1 MTDSNAQSDNVVI
14 GRIGAVYGVK
24 GWLKVQSFTENPEA
38 IFEYSPWYLQSAA
51 ARQQNEEVVKVAEWR
66 RHNKG
71 LIARI
76 EGVNDRDQAARFTGT
91 DISVSA
97 DELPALA
104 EDEFYWRDLIGLRVK
119 NQQGYDM
126 GVVEQIMPTPAN
138 DVLVVKAN
146 ANDAFG
152 KSERLIPFIQSQY
165 IIDVDNDNQLIQ
177 VDWPSDF

>member
-1 MTDSNAQSDNVVI
+1 MAQSNKVVI

-24 GWLKVQSFTENPEA
+24 GWLKIQSYTEDPEG
-38 IFEYSPWYLQSAA
+38 IFEYSPWYLSSAA
-51 ARQQNEEVVKVAEWR
+51 VRQQAEQAVTIAEWR

-71 LIARI
+71 LIARVDGI
-76 EGVNDRDQAARFTGT
+76 SDRDAASALTGQEICV
-91 DISVSA
+91 DA

-146 ANDAFG
+146 SNDAFG
-152 KSERLIPFIQSQY
+152 KTERLIPFIQSEY
-165 IIDVDNDNQLIQ
+165 VLDVNKEEQLIQ